1 MICRD
6 FFVFGESYGGKY
18 VPDLA
23 HVIHNNKFQPR
34 FTQNPGIQIKLKGIG
49 IGNGWM
55 SPIDQGKYAS
65 FLYYHG
71 MLDGEQYLTLLQL
84 EEELIRMVSFL
95 RLLFVIKLYRE
106 NPIFTSRHAS
116 RYNYVLTFLHL
127 RLQTEIGM
135 DRGKRRIHNS
145 LICWRNLIIV
155 HCMI

>member
-1 MICRD
+1 MLKFFSIYRD

-95 RLLFVIKLYRE
+95 QLLFVIKLHRE
-106 NPIFTSRHAS
+106 IKVT
-116 RYNYVLTFLHL
+116 
-127 RLQTEIGM
+127 
-135 DRGKRRIHNS
+135 
-145 LICWRNLIIV
+145 C
-155 HCMI
+155 